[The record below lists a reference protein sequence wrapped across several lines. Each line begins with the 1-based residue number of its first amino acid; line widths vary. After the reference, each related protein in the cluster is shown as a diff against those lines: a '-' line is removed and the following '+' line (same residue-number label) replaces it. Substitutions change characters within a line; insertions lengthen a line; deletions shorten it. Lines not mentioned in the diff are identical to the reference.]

1 MQQISSEALREVE
14 TALQRYEAE
23 VRQSGVAKTTEHT
36 YFLHANNF
44 VRWLKGDFT
53 PGRTLR

>member
-1 MQQISSEALREVE
+1 MQQISTEALREVE
-14 TALQRYEAE
+14 TALRRYETE
-23 VRQSGVAKTTEHT
+23 VRQSGVAMNTANT
-36 YFLHANNF
+36 YLLHANNF